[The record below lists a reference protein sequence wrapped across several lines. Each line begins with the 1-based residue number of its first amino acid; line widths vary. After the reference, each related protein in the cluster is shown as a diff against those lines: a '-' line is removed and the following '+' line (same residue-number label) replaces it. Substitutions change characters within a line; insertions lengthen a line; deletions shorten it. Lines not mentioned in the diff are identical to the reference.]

1 MLIIVFSAVQL
12 LTSWCLKGQLFA
24 NFLPLAT
31 QGSVFTKA
39 LMQDLNL
46 CCDFVSNSELL
57 KQPIL
62 PKKLKPVLPVSIIR
76 KMHVKMRFL
85 LGLI

>member
-24 NFLPLAT
+24 NFLSLAT

-46 CCDFVSNSELL
+46 CCDFVSYSETAETADSVQ
-57 KQPIL
+57 K
-62 PKKLKPVLPVSIIR
+62 
-76 KMHVKMRFL
+76 VKTSVT
-85 LGLI
+85 GKYN